1 MLHHMFIF
9 DQSCTL
15 KVFKEQKKKRESFWG
30 REDGVEEWKED
41 LEITL
46 CR

>member
-15 KVFKEQKKKRESFWG
+15 KVFKEQKKGIFLGTG
-30 REDGVEEWKED
+30 RGGEEQKED

>member
-15 KVFKEQKKKRESFWG
+15 KVFQGAKKRESFWG
-30 REDGVEEWKED
+30 REDGVEVWKED